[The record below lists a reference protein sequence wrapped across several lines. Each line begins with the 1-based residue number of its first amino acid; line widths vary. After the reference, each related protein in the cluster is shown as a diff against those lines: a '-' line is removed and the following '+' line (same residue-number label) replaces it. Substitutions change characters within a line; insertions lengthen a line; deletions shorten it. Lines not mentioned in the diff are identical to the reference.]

1 MKKLFLPLILLAF
14 AACTEQPKAA
24 YVTDPACYVDP
35 FIGTGGHGHT
45 YPGATVP
52 FGMVQFSPDTR
63 MNDWDG
69 CSGYHTSDNTILG
82 FSTTHL
88 SGTGCS
94 DYGDFRFM
102 PFTEEFKLDW
112 DLPDI
117 AAYER
122 CDSLYSHAGF
132 KHEDEEAQAGYYSVV
147 LDDSVKVELTTGD
160 RVGMMRCT
168 YPTSELGRL
177 KLDLKHG
184 VNDEYVYESEINV
197 ENDHAISGFRRTRDW
212 ANDQYLYFYAEFSK
226 PFVTDD
232 HDGLWICYDYGDFGK
247 RLKEGDTAPKKVDEA
262 YFLFPN
268 LNAEP
273 LTMRIALS
281 AVDVEGAKNNL
292 KAELADGDF
301 DFDALK
307 QKAYDK
313 WNTELK
319 RYEVAGN
326 VEQDK
331 TVFYTALYHTM
342 IAPNLFSDADGRY
355 RAHDLK
361 VYNSERPVYTVFS
374 LWDTFRSLHPLFSL
388 MQRERTLD
396 FINTF
401 INKYETNPH
410 HILPIWE
417 LAANETYCMIGNH
430 AIPVIAD
437 AYFAGIRD
445 FDTEK
450 ALEAMVASQK
460 DDFRGM
466 GAYMKY
472 GYIPIEAEGEA
483 TSKTLEY
490 AYDDWCIARMA
501 EDMGKTEIAEEFYA
515 RAQNYKNI
523 FNPEN
528 QFFQGRRNGGWMRP
542 FDPAQ
547 VNFTLTEANSYQYGF
562 FVPQDVNGHI
572 DLMGGRDAYE
582 AKLDALFNAPENL
595 TGRVQPDI
603 TGLIGQYAHGN
614 EPSHNTIYMYN
625 FVGQPT
631 KTQHY
636 VKKVMDDFYSDRR
649 DGYCGNEDCG
659 QMSAWAVFTMMG
671 FYPATPASGYYVLGL
686 PRFQNVKL
694 SMENGKTFEVVA
706 KNLSEQNCYVK
717 SVKLNGKALERS
729 YIYFDEV
736 FKGGKLEFTMTDQPN
751 STWATQPENCP
762 TVRIAK
768 DNDIVIVP
776 TINALSDTFFDS
788 LMVSMSHPVEGV
800 EIYYTL
806 DGSEPKEN
814 GVLYE
819 KPLCLKDNATIRAA
833 AKFNSQDGA
842 RWSQPIEASYYLID
856 ANRSVK
862 VENMYNEQYAAGG
875 TKALIDHLRGG
886 DNFRTGTWQGYYGVD
901 LIATV
906 DLGQPKKLNRVA
918 GSFLQEIYSWIW
930 MPTEVEYFIS
940 DDGKSFRSVGKV
952 KNDIP
957 VDADGAFIQEME
969 VRPRTTAR
977 YVKMVAKTIGTC
989 PEGHVGAGQKA
1000 WIFCDEL
1007 VIE

>member
-1 MKKLFLPLILLAF
+1 MKKLFLPLLLLAL
-14 AACTEQPKAA
+14 AACTQEPKADF
-24 YVTDPACYVDP
+24 VTDAAQYVDP

-45 YPGATVP
+45 FPGATVP

-88 SGTGCS
+88 SGT
-94 DYGDFRFM
+94 RFM
-102 PFTEEFKLDW
+102 PFVSDFVPETDSPKEVSS
-112 DLPDI
+112 
-117 AAYER
+117 YYY
-122 CDSLYSHAGF
+122 DSLSTHAF
-132 KHEDEEAQAGYYSVV
+132 FNHEDEDAKAGFYSVV
-147 LDDSVKVELTTGD
+147 LDDGVKVELTTGD

-168 YPTSELGRL
+168 YPEKGIQNLM
-177 KLDLKHG
+177 LDMQHG

-226 PFVTDD
+226 SFELELDAEPNI
-232 HDGLWICYDYGDFGK
+232 GYDYCGYFDDPKNAGK
-247 RLKEGDTAPKKVDEA
+247 PMPKPKAMYA
-262 YFLFPN
+262 YFHFPDSN
-268 LNAEP
+268 REP
-273 LTMRIALS
+273 VVMRIALS

-292 KAELADGDF
+292 KAELAENDF

-313 WNTELK
+313 WNKELL
-319 RYEVAGN
+319 RYEVSDPN
-326 VEQDK
+326 ESNK
-331 TVFYTALYHTM
+331 TVFYSALYHCM
-342 IAPNLFSDADGRY
+342 VAPNLFSDADGRY

-361 VYNSERPVYTVFS
+361 IYKSERPVYTVFS

-410 HILPIWE
+410 HMLPIWE

-472 GYIPIEAEGEA
+472 GYIPIEVEGEA
-483 TSKTLEY
+483 VSKTLEY
-490 AYDDWCIARMA
+490 AYDDWCVARMA
-501 EDMGKTEIAEEFYA
+501 EDMGKQDIADEFYA
-515 RAQNYKNI
+515 RAQAYKNI
-523 FNPEN
+523 YNPEN
-528 QFFQGRRNGGWMRP
+528 QFFQGRRNGGWSRP

-572 DLMGGRDAYE
+572 DLMGGWNAYE
-582 AKLDALFNAPENL
+582 AKLDALFNAPSNL
-595 TGRVQPDI
+595 TGREQPDI

-614 EPSHNTIYMYN
+614 EPSHNTVYMYN

-631 KTQHY
+631 KTQRY
-636 VKKVMDDFYSDRR
+636 VKQVLDDFYTDRR
-649 DGYCGNEDCG
+649 DGYAGNEDCG
-659 QMSAWAVFTMMG
+659 QMSAWAVLSCMG
-671 FYPATPASGYYVLGL
+671 FYPATPASGYYVLGV
-686 PRFQNVKL
+686 PRFERIRL
-694 SMENGKTFEVVA
+694 TFENGKQFEVVA
-706 KNLSEQNCYVK
+706 KNLNNKNCFVK
-717 SVKLNGKALERS
+717 SVKLNGQPLERS
-729 YIYFDEV
+729 FITFEEV
-736 FKGGKLEFTMTDQPN
+736 YNGGTLEFTMTDQSN

-762 TVRIAK
+762 VVRTHGE
-768 DNDIVIVP
+768 NIVIVP
-776 TINALSDTFFDS
+776 TINAQSDTFFDS

-800 EIYYTL
+800 KIYYTM
-806 DGSEPKEN
+806 DGTDPREN
-814 GVLYE
+814 GQLYE
-819 KPLCLKDNATIRAA
+819 QPLCLKENATLCAA
-833 AKFNSQDGA
+833 AEQDG
-842 RWSQPIEASYYLID
+842 RWSLPIDAQYYLID
-856 ANRSVK
+856 ARHSVK
-862 VENMYNEQYAAGG
+862 LENKYNEQYEAGG
-875 TKALIDHLRGG
+875 LKALIDHQRGG
-886 DNFRTGTWQGYYGVD
+886 ENFRTGSWQGYYGVD

-906 DLGQPKKLNRVA
+906 DLGQSKKINRLA

-930 MPTEVEYFIS
+930 MPTEVEYFVS

-952 KNDIP
+952 KNNVP
-957 VDADGAFIQEME
+957 TDADGAFVQEME
-969 VRPRTTAR
+969 VRPRTNAR

>member
-1 MKKLFLPLILLAF
+1 MFYLYGLKLVSNMKKLFLPLILLAF
-14 AACTEQPKAA
+14 AACTEQPKAD
-24 YVTDPACYVDP
+24 YVTDPANYVDP

-45 YPGATVP
+45 FPGATVP

-63 MNDWDG
+63 MNSWDG
-69 CSGYHTSDNTILG
+69 CSGYHTSDSTILG

-88 SGTGCS
+88 SGTGCA

-102 PFTEEFKLDW
+102 PVVGEVKLDKG
-112 DLPDI
+112 DEADTKSGYRS
-117 AAYER
+117 A
-122 CDSLYSHAGF
+122 F
-132 KHEDEEAQAGYYSVV
+132 QHENEDAKAGYYSVL
-147 LDDSVKVELTTGD
+147 LDDYNTKVELTTGD

-168 YPTSELGRL
+168 FPQGADAHVL
-177 KLDLKHG
+177 LDMVEG
-184 VNDEYVYESEINV
+184 VDDEVVFESFLQIESEN
-197 ENDHAISGFRRTRDW
+197 AISGFRKTRDW
-212 ANDQYLYFYAEFSK
+212 AKEQYLYFYAEFSK
-226 PFVTDD
+226 PFKNYTFINKGQPTKEMRVES
-232 HDGLWICYDYGDFGK
+232 DFIK
-247 RLKEGDTAPKKVDEA
+247 AWFDFDA
-262 YFLFPN
+262 
-268 LNAEP
+268 AEP
-273 LTMRIALS
+273 VVMRIALS

-313 WNTELK
+313 WNNEMK
-319 RYEVAGN
+319 RYEVAGS

-331 TVFYTALYHTM
+331 TVFYSALYHTM

-388 MQRERTLD
+388 MERERTLD

-410 HILPIWE
+410 HILPVWE

-472 GYIPIEAEGEA
+472 GYIPIESEGEA

-501 EDMGKTEIAEEFYA
+501 EDMGKTDIAKEFYA
-515 RAQNYKNI
+515 RAQSYKNI
-523 FNPEN
+523 YNPEN

-572 DLMGGRDAYE
+572 DLMGGRESYA

-631 KTQHY
+631 KTQKY
-636 VKKVMDDFYSDRR
+636 VKQVLDDFYSDRR
-649 DGYCGNEDCG
+649 DGYSGNEDCG
-659 QMSAWAVFTMMG
+659 QMSAWAVFSMTG
-671 FYPATPASGYYVLGL
+671 FYPATPASGSYVLGL

-694 SMENGKTFEVVA
+694 TMENGKTFEVVA
-706 KNLSEQNCYVK
+706 KNLSEQNCYVQ

-729 YIYFDEV
+729 YITFEEV
-736 FKGGKLEFTMTDQPN
+736 FNGGTLEFTMTDQPN

-762 TVRIAK
+762 TMRIAK

-776 TINALSDTFFDS
+776 TINALSDTFFDT
-788 LMVSMSHPVEGV
+788 LMVSMSHPIEGV
-800 EIYYTL
+800 EIYYTMGGT
-806 DGSEPKEN
+806 DPKEN
-814 GVLYE
+814 GKVYE
-819 KPLCLKDNATIRAA
+819 QPVCIRDNATFRAA
-833 AKFNSQDGA
+833 AKQDG
-842 RWSQPIEASYYLID
+842 RWSQPIDAKYFLID
-856 ANRSVK
+856 ANTSVK
-862 VENMYNEQYAAGG
+862 VEYEFNEQYGAGG
-875 TKALIDHLRGG
+875 LKALIDHLRGG
-886 DNFRTGTWQGYYGVD
+886 DNFRTGAWQGYYGVD

-930 MPTEVEYFIS
+930 MPREVEYFVS
-940 DDGKSFRSVGKV
+940 DDGKTFRSVGKV

-957 VDADGAFIQEME
+957 DDVDGAFIQEME
-969 VRPRTTAR
+969 VRPHTTAR

-1000 WIFCDEL
+1000 WIFCDEI